1 MLPFYVMG
9 QTAKDRESAMH
20 RSRQRR
26 KCTGIMAGK
35 QKKGRQA
42 YLNDIKI
49 NENGQYVYQG
59 TYYIWN
65 EEKKSRKRA
74 LGELWASCM
83 VMLAAAVGAGCLP
96 VPGVG
101 NCVYVLAP
109 YVAQIMAVVSVC
121 WALARL
127 SAGGN
132 PLREYVYL
140 ATMDKLPKR
149 TALTAVF
156 AAAAAVGEGIYVI
169 KNTIQEKIGIIIL
182 FIFLEIAALAAAG
195 IMSFL
200 LSANIIQKWN
210 NKKLTKNAEAVIMNN
225 TKEKS

>member
-1 MLPFYVMG
+1 M
-9 QTAKDRESAMH
+9 TEK
-20 RSRQRR
+20 QRR
-26 KCTGIMAGK
+26 GC
-35 QKKGRQA
+35 RA

-49 NENGQYVYQG
+49 NENGEYVYQG

-65 EEKKSRKRA
+65 EEKKSRRRV
-74 LGELWASCM
+74 LGELWVSCI

-96 VPGVG
+96 APGVG
-101 NCVYVLAP
+101 NCAYVLLP
-109 YVAQIMAVVSVC
+109 YVAEVMAAVSVC

-140 ATMDKLPKR
+140 ATVDKLPGR
-149 TALTAVF
+149 VVLTAVF
-156 AAAAAVGEGIYVI
+156 AGAAAVGEGIYVI
-169 KNTIQEKIGIIIL
+169 KNGIQGKIGIIVL

-195 IMSFL
+195 SMRFL
-200 LSANIIQKWN
+200 VSANIIGKWN
-210 NKKLTKNAEAVIMNN
+210 NKKLTKNAEAVIMDN